1 MKKIKKR
8 KATIIKKNKTI
19 NTKPQNKKRNKIQ
32 NNSKKITLTKQT
44 QKIPAELPLGNDT
57 IVPLRAGETIA
68 WSLL

>member
-32 NNSKKITLTKQT
+32 NNSKKIIIGFLFF
-44 QKIPAELPLGNDT
+44 IFFILS
-57 IVPLRAGETIA
+57 LR
-68 WSLL
+68 SLLIKHLAAGRRKSKFFH